1 MAKKKS
7 LSNEEFE
14 SLIANEQIIVRPM
27 DKEMKESFISYS
39 MMTLIDRAIP
49 YIDGMKPVQRRIL
62 YDMYHLNL
70 KPDTSYKKCARIV
83 GDTIGLFH
91 AHGDT
96 SVYEALVNLVND
108 FDIRYPYVSGQGNF
122 GSQDGD
128 GAAAMR
134 YTEAKLTKFGM
145 LMLNE
150 IGKNGVEMQLNY
162 SEDEY
167 EPVMLPSLP
176 PAILLNGASG
186 IATGYVT
193 NIPSH
198 NMHNVCDSI
207 IAVLENSDITIKEL
221 VDKYLIGPDLPSHG
235 YLIKTDDLLNL
246 YETGDGKARFKAKI
260 IIGQNEETGDDQI
273 EIVELPP
280 DVQKPKLIKKIYDL
294 YIEKKD
300 KRIIDVRDDSE
311 GTGIRIVIELSKTA
325 IPQDIIEEI
334 YTNCS
339 LIKDKSYKMRVV
351 IDGKPQLLNL
361 RQIIDAY
368 CEHRRNVILRCTNT
382 RLNEIGKK
390 IELLNGL
397 KIVIPNIEK
406 VTKII
411 ISSED
416 SESAKDDL
424 MKNFN
429 LTEVQANYIL
439 EKKLR
444 SLNKKDV
451 NKITK
456 DINELVNEQ
465 NELQSI
471 IKDESSLNKEII
483 KQMKFLKE
491 EYGDDRKTKLITEE
505 QDKKITAKI
514 AKQSQSNEDMIMA
527 YTSKKCFEALSVEDY
542 DKMVKKGN
550 YKIKS
555 IVYDNFIK
563 CKKDSE
569 FVILLN
575 DGQYIKTNYS
585 TLVSKNIIGKNQEV
599 NNYFLY
605 NKNSTETILSISN
618 DGYMKKTK
626 LCSFTSKIGK
636 ISKYFNLNE
645 GKKIIYSVAIEDADF
660 EIINMA
666 TKLGKILRI
675 GVNTLST
682 SGINASSK
690 PCIKLDDNDE
700 LVDFKITNKN
710 IEQNLIQF
718 INCEDTNMI
727 KVTKLD
733 DFEIKGRNKKAIT
746 AYKLKKDNVCKKI
759 EIVNNEFKFIL
770 NGKLQNAN
778 ITDFEITAKGT
789 KPIISDFEISKILK

>member
-1 MAKKKS
+1 MLARVSSRKQERGASLNAQVERIEEYCKDNNYDILTIDGVKVLYDDGFALIRKS
-7 LSNEEFE
+7 NTGPNITSRFEASTKERLKEIQEEFE

-311 GTGIRIVIELSKTA
+311 GTDIRIVIELSKTA

-334 YTNCS
+334 YTKCS

-368 CEHRRNVILRCTNT
+368 CEHRRNVILRCANT

-451 NKITK
+451 NKIT
-456 DINELVNEQ
+456 
-465 NELQSI
+465 
-471 IKDESSLNKEII
+471 
-483 KQMKFLKE
+483 
-491 EYGDDRKTKLITEE
+491 
-505 QDKKITAKI
+505 
-514 AKQSQSNEDMIMA
+514 
-527 YTSKKCFEALSVEDY
+527 
-542 DKMVKKGN
+542 
-550 YKIKS
+550 
-555 IVYDNFIK
+555 
-563 CKKDSE
+563 
-569 FVILLN
+569 
-575 DGQYIKTNYS
+575 
-585 TLVSKNIIGKNQEV
+585 
-599 NNYFLY
+599 
-605 NKNSTETILSISN
+605 
-618 DGYMKKTK
+618 
-626 LCSFTSKIGK
+626 
-636 ISKYFNLNE
+636 
-645 GKKIIYSVAIEDADF
+645 
-660 EIINMA
+660 
-666 TKLGKILRI
+666 
-675 GVNTLST
+675 
-682 SGINASSK
+682 
-690 PCIKLDDNDE
+690 
-700 LVDFKITNKN
+700 
-710 IEQNLIQF
+710 
-718 INCEDTNMI
+718 
-727 KVTKLD
+727 
-733 DFEIKGRNKKAIT
+733 
-746 AYKLKKDNVCKKI
+746 
-759 EIVNNEFKFIL
+759 
-770 NGKLQNAN
+770 
-778 ITDFEITAKGT
+778 
-789 KPIISDFEISKILK
+789 